1 VSDEATWRALGW
13 RDYTRMKRYRSHK
26 VVEAGVVQHVE
37 AGSVTVDD
45 EVIPVP
51 ADIFARGVPVIGVD
65 YLVRYADGWVSWSPK
80 ATFEAGYDPEA

>member
-1 VSDEATWRALGW
+1 MR
-13 RDYTRMKRYRSHK
+13 RYRSHK

-51 ADIFARGVPVIGVD
+51 AGIFARGTPSIGED
-65 YLVRYADGWVSWSPK
+65 YLVRYEDGYVSWSPK
-80 ATFEAGYDPEA
+80 ATFEAGYDPQA